1 LETSRAARI
10 TIRVLGILRKI
21 LLSSLALLVAG
32 TLFVYLVQRKEAA
45 DYYSALESR
54 WESSSVEKD
63 AGQIP
68 PGDIVGWINI
78 PRIGLNSPVVEMANV
93 DDRENLNKGPA
104 HLAGTA
110 YPGEEGNCV
119 IAGHRTTYSRPFF
132 KLDDLVEGDAI
143 FLTNVKG
150 SSFSYVVKWKKIVEP
165 DEVWVMEKSSGKTL
179 TLIACHPLFS
189 AKKRLVVRAEF
200 EEVH

>member
-1 LETSRAARI
+1 METSRAARI

>member
-1 LETSRAARI
+1 M
-10 TIRVLGILRKI
+10 
-21 LLSSLALLVAG
+21 AG

>member
-1 LETSRAARI
+1 METSRAARI

-21 LLSSLALLVAG
+21 LLSSLALLMAG